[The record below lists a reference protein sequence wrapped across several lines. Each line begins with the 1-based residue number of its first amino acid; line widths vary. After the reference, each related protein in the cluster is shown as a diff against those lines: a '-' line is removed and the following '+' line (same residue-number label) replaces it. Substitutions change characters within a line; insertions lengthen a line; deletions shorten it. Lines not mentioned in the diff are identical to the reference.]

1 MFLRMIFEKSS
12 FFLVSITGELKGIKL
27 VSSGVSLMVQSYY
40 DRDSHGIA
48 GATTTPEMTATA
60 ARDASERLN
69 IGISLEE

>member
-1 MFLRMIFEKSS
+1 
-12 FFLVSITGELKGIKL
+12 
-27 VSSGVSLMVQSYY
+27 MVQV
-40 DRDSHGIA
+40 ILLTVTVTAFA